1 MKDAELEE
9 LLQREKKYEA
19 DLEEAKRRGASAQ
32 AGIAQ
37 ADLDAVRAKIRN
49 LRKKRKHSG
58 E

>member
-19 DLEEAKRRGASAQ
+19 DLERAKRRGMSAQ
-32 AGIAQ
+32 AGVAK

-49 LRKKRKHSG
+49 LREKRKHSV